1 MSKRSEELSGSVAI
15 ISGGARGIGRAIVQR
30 LLSAGAAVCL
40 TDVDGEA
47 LEETAREL
55 EGLDRDRIAHLCG
68 SVEDPEHWQ
77 AAVALAADRFGGVNI
92 LINNAGLTRDRMV
105 HRMSETDWDVIHS
118 VILRGAFLGIRAV
131 APWMRDASSQSPRRI
146 VNIASV
152 AGTHPSAGNA
162 NYVAAKA
169 GLIGLTGSIS
179 REWARFGVTVNAVA
193 PGFIETRIAA
203 PREGKEGPGI
213 PPEIRQALLD
223 RIPLGRPGLP
233 ADVAHAVAFF
243 CSPQSDWIT
252 GQVLEVHGGL
262 ADISMS

>member
-1 MSKRSEELSGSVAI
+1 MSAGQSELSGSVAI
-15 ISGGARGIGRAIVQR
+15 VTGGARGIGRAIAER
-30 LLSAGAAVCL
+30 LLSMGAAVCI
-40 TDVDGEA
+40 TDLDGDELIA
-47 LEETAREL
+47 CASQLERMHPRRL
-55 EGLDRDRIAHLCG
+55 VHLRG
-68 SVEDPEHWQ
+68 SVEDSEHWE
-77 AAVALAADRFGGVNI
+77 AAVALAAERLGGLNI
-92 LINNAGLTRDRMV
+92 LVNNAGLTRDGMI
-105 HRMSETDWDVIHS
+105 HRMSESDWDLIHS
-118 VILRGAFLGIRAV
+118 VILKGAFLGIRAV
-131 APWMRDASSQSPRRI
+131 APWMRDASQQKPRRI

-152 AGTHPSAGNA
+152 AGSHPSPGNS

-203 PREGKEGPGI
+203 ARVGDEGPGI
-213 PPEIRQALLD
+213 PPQIRQALLD
-223 RIPLGRPGLP
+223 RIPLRRPGLP
-233 ADVAHAVAFF
+233 SDVAHAVAFF